1 VRSHDL
7 NRVLDEPDSGRHRI
21 NSLKISFAIVPAARG
36 ISERKP
42 DGGADSRHHYN
53 GALPK

>member
-1 VRSHDL
+1 MRSHDL
-7 NRVLDEPDSGRHRI
+7 NRLLDESDSGRHRI

-36 ISERKP
+36 IGESKP
-42 DGGADSRHHYN
+42 DGGADSRHHCN